1 MGRVRR
7 VVENLAIAAIAG
19 CCACSGEDGTP
30 SGTTAVI
37 AISADPGHFNPG
49 ITTAAQVHAVA
60 DSLFNGLVALDAHGN
75 PVPDLATS
83 WDVKEG
89 GKAYVFHLAS
99 NVRWH
104 DGEPFTSRD
113 VAFTFKEVLLRFHAR
128 TRAGL
133 ESAIE
138 SIETPDTHTV
148 VFRFRAP
155 HAPFLAR
162 LDVTEAPILP
172 AHVFGDGDIERH
184 RANLE
189 PVGTGPFRLDSYRRD
204 DRIVLARN
212 EGYFK
217 PGLPRLDRLVFRV
230 IPDATTEILALERGE
245 VDYVSQL
252 RASDAA
258 RLRASRA
265 FTVVATPNGPGGGN
279 CIMTWIFNLERKAL
293 APLAVRRALVRA
305 IDRREILEKVL
316 FGEGKVAKAPFSSGI
331 SWAHDAEAL
340 EGQKYD
346 PAEARAL
353 LEKSAPRLRSID
365 VVHFP
370 TFLKYGELMKEQLAR
385 VGVDLKVRALDRPA
399 TVSTIYVKRDFDTGL
414 VSYCNGN
421 DPEIGLRRMY
431 HSSEIGPVAFSNGA
445 AYRNSIIDALFEGAA
460 IEPEREARG
469 RLYRDIQ
476 RRVTDELPYW
486 WLLET
491 TSLTAYRRSFRDF
504 APWSGQ
510 FAETASASP

>member
-7 VVENLAIAAIAG
+7 VVKNLKIIAFAG
-19 CCACSGEDGTP
+19 CCACSRDGRS

-37 AISADPGHFNPG
+37 AVSADPGHFNPG

-60 DSLFNGLVALDAHGN
+60 DSLFNGLVALDADGN

-83 WDVKEG
+83 WEVEEG
-89 GKAYVFHLAS
+89 GKAYVLHLAS

-104 DGEPFTSRD
+104 DGEPFTSKD
-113 VAFTFKEVLLRFHAR
+113 VAFSFKEVLLRFHAR

-138 SIETPDTHTV
+138 SIETPDAHTV

-155 HAPFLAR
+155 HPPFLAR

-172 AHVFGDGDIERH
+172 AHVFRDGDVEQH
-184 RANLE
+184 PANLK

-204 DRIVLARN
+204 DRIVLVRN
-212 EGYFK
+212 VEYFK

-230 IPDATTEILALERGE
+230 IPDESTEILALERGE
-245 VDYVSQL
+245 VDYVSSL
-252 RASDAA
+252 RVSDAA
-258 RLRASRA
+258 RLRASPA
-265 FTVVATPNGPGGGN
+265 FTVVATPSGPGGGN

-293 APLAVRRALVRA
+293 APLVVRRALVRA

-316 FGEGKVAKAPFSSGI
+316 FGEGEVAKAPFSSGI
-331 SWAHDAEAL
+331 SWAHDAGAL
-340 EGQKYD
+340 ESQEYD
-346 PAEARAL
+346 PAKARAL
-353 LEKSAPRLRSID
+353 LDESEPRLRALD

-370 TFLKYGELMKEQLAR
+370 TFLKYGELMKEQLSQ

-399 TVSTIYVKRDFDTGL
+399 TVAAIYMKRDFDTGL

-445 AYRNSIIDALFEGAA
+445 AYRNPLVDALFEGAA
-460 IEPEREARG
+460 IEPEQEARG
-469 RLYRDIQ
+469 RLYREIQ
-476 RRVTDELPYW
+476 RRVAFDLPYW
-486 WLLET
+486 WLVET

-510 FAETASASP
+510 FAEAASASR